1 MGHQQRSTNL
11 VNNNPYAPWCW
22 NIYQHLPQKSP
33 SFVGKYTIHGYTWS
47 IWDNLSNQIP
57 APFKAI
63 YFSSVEAAAI
73 IPDPVISAT
82 QQSHSAA
89 LLLLRVPG
97 RDTGNVGNGRK
108 FRGSEAHGDQ
118 DFPTSVLRHWHWEP
132 ITARMKPI
140 LIVYQH
146 HSTPKKKPKSVKPGW
161 YNMLYIPDAWCWY
174 TKTYKTGSF
183 WGQMLVF
190 IFQHHGAYGSWG
202 LPELLVSKDRP

>member
-1 MGHQQRSTNL
+1 M
-11 VNNNPYAPWCW
+11 NNNPYAPWCW

-89 LLLLRVPG
+89 LLPLRVPG

-118 DFPTSVLRHWHWEP
+118 DFPTSVLRHWHCEP

-146 HSTPKKKPKSVKPGW
+146 HSTPKKSRKVSNQDGIIC
-161 YNMLYIPDAWCWY
+161 YI
-174 TKTYKTGSF
+174 S
-183 WGQMLVF
+183 QMLGAGIQKPTKLGHF
-190 IFQHHGAYGSWG
+190 GGKCWFLYSSTMEHMGLGGCRSYWFQRIVRETHSYFW
-202 LPELLVSKDRP
+202 